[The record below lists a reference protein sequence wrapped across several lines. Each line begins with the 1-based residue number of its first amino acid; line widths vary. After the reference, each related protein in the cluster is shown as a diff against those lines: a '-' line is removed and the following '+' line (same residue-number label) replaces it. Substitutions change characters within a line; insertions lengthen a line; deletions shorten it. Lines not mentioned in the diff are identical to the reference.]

1 VTPLINHIVNSK
13 DYGKNELEHAH
24 TVCGGG
30 APIGTSLIEKLLDKA
45 GKYIFF
51 QEGYGMS
58 ELSPVSHVLFPETQ
72 NTKIGSCGSPIQG
85 TITKIIDSDG
95 NALGKNQ
102 SGEVCI
108 KGPQVMKG
116 YYKNE
121 EATKGTIDADGWLRT
136 GDIAYYDN
144 DGCMFI
150 VDRIKE
156 LIKVKGF
163 QVAPSELEDLL
174 RKNDQVEDVAIIGV
188 PHAENGE
195 APRAYIVKKSN
206 SNLTEDEV
214 NAYLQPLI
222 SKHKQLKGGI
232 EFRKSIPKA
241 PSGKILRRELSEEY
255 RAKHGH

>member
-1 VTPLINHIVNSK
+1 V
-13 DYGKNELEHAH
+13 
-24 TVCGGG
+24 
-30 APIGTSLIEKLLDKA
+30 
-45 GKYIFF
+45 
-51 QEGYGMS
+51 
-58 ELSPVSHVLFPETQ
+58 
-72 NTKIGSCGSPIQG
+72 
-85 TITKIIDSDG
+85 TKIIDSDG
-95 NALGKNQ
+95 NTLGRNQ

-108 KGPQVMKG
+108 KGPQAMKG

-121 EATKGTIDADGWLRT
+121 EATKSTIDPDGWLHT
-136 GDIAYYDN
+136 GDIAYYDD
-144 DGCMFI
+144 DGCMYI

-188 PHAENGE
+188 PHPENGE

-232 EFRKSIPKA
+232 EFRSSIPKA
-241 PSGKILRRELSEEY
+241 PSGKILRRELTEEY
-255 RAKHGH
+255 RAKHGK